1 MDNYDNLLVITYH
14 TTPHSL
20 FTGEL
25 LQPMQMFSNMMPANP
40 MQMVQKPVEMI
51 FNTVDKF
58 GRYGEGVKEGLS
70 TAFRGVVGKIL
81 DQTQSGAQTVF
92 DLGSNGTNAILNFGR
107 RLLVPETLRNQQNPT
122 QYGGQYYSPQQ
133 GMQPQNYAF
142 NPQMSPPNYGGMG
155 YNNMQPQAG
164 TGQVTAG
171 NSNGQ
176 MSTQRTA
183 PQYNTEYASQDDQ
196 NMPNSGMSNPISGS
210 QPIVRYGQ
218 P

>member
-1 MDNYDNLLVITYH
+1 M
-14 TTPHSL
+14 
-20 FTGEL
+20 
-25 LQPMQMFSNMMPANP
+25 QPMHMINNMIPTNP
-40 MQMVQKPVEMI
+40 MQFVQKPVEMI

-58 GRYGEGVKEGLS
+58 GRYGEGVKEGLT

-92 DLGSNGTNAILNFGR
+92 DMGSNGTNAILNLGR
-107 RLLVPETLRNQQNPT
+107 RLLVPETLRKQQNPT
-122 QYGGQYYSPQQ
+122 EYGGQYYSPQQ
-133 GMQPQNYAF
+133 GMQPLNYAF
-142 NPQMSPPNYGGMG
+142 NSQMPSPNYNGMG

-164 TGQVTAG
+164 TGQVTDG
-171 NSNGQ
+171 KNNGQ
-176 MSTQRTA
+176 MSTQHTA
-183 PQYNTEYASQDDQ
+183 PQYNTEYMSQYQ